1 MINTTLM
8 KFARFAIFALIATC
22 LTSCGTIGSLMNSAP
37 FRLLD
42 QTGSALMGY
51 LGDNTLPADG
61 KPQSIEERARQV
73 RDQGLYAGSVGA
85 NAQSFG
91 KVAAR

>member
-8 KFARFAIFALIATC
+8 KFARLAIPALIAAS
-22 LTSCGTIGSLMNSAP
+22 LTSCSTIGSLMNSSP

-73 RDQGLYAGSVGA
+73 RDEGLYAGSA
-85 NAQSFG
+85 DTHAAPTS

>member
-1 MINTTLM
+1 M
-8 KFARFAIFALIATC
+8 KLARLAIPALIATS
-22 LTSCGTIGSLMNSAP
+22 LTSCSTIGSLMNSSP

-73 RDQGLYAGSVGA
+73 RDEGLYAGRAGIHSPTT
-85 NAQSFG
+85 S

>member
-1 MINTTLM
+1 MINTTTM
-8 KFARFAIFALIATC
+8 KFARLTISALIAIS
-22 LTSCGTIGSLMNSAP
+22 LTSCSTLASLMNSSA
-37 FRLLD
+37 FRILD

-51 LGDNTLPADG
+51 LGDNTLPANG

-73 RDQGLYAGSVGA
+73 QSEGLYAGGVGGKA
-85 NAQSFG
+85 LPVG